1 MWHKSCIMNWLLN
14 ILDEIKWK
22 AQDVVWSVQDKIQ
35 MWKLD
40 KEIKGEA
47 DYEVEEIEA
56 KPKKKK
62 AKKKSKNK
70 K

>member
-1 MWHKSCIMNWLLN
+1 MNWLNN

-22 AQDVVWSVQDKIQ
+22 AQDFIWAIQDKFQ
-35 MWKLD
+35 VEKWSD
-40 KEIKGEA
+40 KDFDKSWNVE
-47 DYEVEEIEA
+47 EVEV

-62 AKKKSKNK
+62 AKKKTKNK

>member
-1 MWHKSCIMNWLLN
+1 MNWLNN
-14 ILDEIKWK
+14 ILDEIKWQ
-22 AQDVVWSVQDKIQ
+22 AQGLVWTIQDKIQ

-40 KEIKGEA
+40 KEISSIEIE
-47 DYEVEEIEA
+47 EVEV

-62 AKKKSKNK
+62 AKKKTKNK